1 MTSVWVVRAGRSGEH
16 EDWNLERGRAT
27 IGWAEIRDLS
37 GHASRDAVKELVETT
52 YPMAKPMARAIDVA
66 QLWAFRNSIQPGD
79 LMVMPLKTKPGYLA
93 FGRCTGAYGYDPA
106 SDPTRRHF
114 RAVDWQTEPV
124 PRSVLKDDL
133 LAMVNGAMTVFSPSR
148 NNAAE
153 RLEAVAKTGADP
165 GNGESVTRKV
175 PDPSPAP
182 TPVVVT
188 DPPQVPTLEAIR
200 DRIRIRLVED
210 FAGHKLTHL
219 VADILRALGYVCE
232 VSPPGP
238 DGGVDIRAG
247 RGPLGLDEPTIVE
260 VKSEP
265 GPVGVAVM
273 RSLHSAMDTNRARQG
288 LLVAMGGVNCPA
300 KAEFKSQ
307 RTRIQVWDAEALLE
321 QLFATYPLLP
331 EATRVALPLKQAW
344 VLDDDT
350 DA

>member
-1 MTSVWVVRAGRSGEH
+1 MTSAWVVRAGRSGEH
-16 EDWNLERGRAT
+16 EDWNLEHGRAS
-27 IGWAEIRDLS
+27 IGWAEIGDLS
-37 GHASRDAVKELVETT
+37 GYATRDAVKELVDAT
-52 YPMAKPMARAIDVA
+52 YPTAKPMARAIDVA
-66 QLWAFRNSIQPGD
+66 QLWAFRNLIQPGD
-79 LMVMPLKTKPGYLA
+79 LIVMPLKTKPGYLA
-93 FGRCTGAYGYDPA
+93 VGRCAGAYGYDPA
-106 SDPTRRHF
+106 SDPKRRHF
-114 RAVDWQTEPV
+114 REVAWQPESA

-153 RLEAVAKTGADP
+153 RLEALAKTGADP
-165 GNGESVTRKV
+165 GNGVTVPKV
-175 PDPSPAP
+175 PGPS
-182 TPVVVT
+182 TSTNLVVVT
-188 DPPQVPTLEAIR
+188 DPPQAPTLEAIR
-200 DRIRIRLVED
+200 DRIRTRLVED

-219 VADILRALGYVCE
+219 VADILRVLGYVCE

-288 LLVAMGGVNCPA
+288 LLVAMGGVNGPA
-300 KAEFKSQ
+300 KAEFRSQ
-307 RTRIQVWDAEALLE
+307 RTRIQVRDAEVLLE
-321 QLFATYPLLP
+321 QLFDTYPLLP
-331 EATRVALPLKQAW
+331 EATRAALPLKQAW

-350 DA
+350 EA